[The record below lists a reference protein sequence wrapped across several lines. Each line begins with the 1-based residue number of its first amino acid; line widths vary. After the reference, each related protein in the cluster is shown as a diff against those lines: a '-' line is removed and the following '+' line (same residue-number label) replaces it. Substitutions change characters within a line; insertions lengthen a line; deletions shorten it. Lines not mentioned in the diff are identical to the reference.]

1 MSRAD
6 RPRRAG
12 APRRVRH
19 GAAALAAVLALTG
32 CATIYEYLPVPPSFS
47 LRWLWG
53 DSRKPGPLPELT
65 PSAAAG
71 VNWQS
76 AVGKAVPGFS
86 PLVLPD
92 AVYAASTD
100 GGVSRIDPA
109 TGRTVWRTSA
119 GRALSAGP
127 GADANIVVV
136 GTDKGDVLSFDATNG
151 NPKWTARVSTEIV
164 APPRVT
170 DGVVTVFAGDGSVHA
185 LIAADGTRKWVY
197 QRASPAL
204 TVRNFAGGVTAR
216 GGLFVGTAGGR
227 LLAIDV
233 QTGITGWDSAVAN
246 PRGATELERIA
257 DVTSLPVIDQ
267 QQVCAVAYQGRVA
280 CFDITR
286 GTINWS
292 RDLSSLSGLTV
303 DARYLYVTDDKGA
316 VHALDKATGAS
327 VWKQD
332 RLAARKIGG
341 PQMVGDFVGVVD
353 VEGYL
358 HLMSATN
365 GAYVGRM
372 ATDGTAPTSQ
382 PVLFSGSALWQSAGG
397 NLYAVTAK

>member
-1 MSRAD
+1 MSRAAVPPAAGAT
-6 RPRRAG
+6 RRLRRA
-12 APRRVRH
+12 
-19 GAAALAAVLALTG
+19 AAVVAVLALGG

-65 PSAAAG
+65 ASATAS

-76 AVGKAVPGFS
+76 AVGKAVPGFA
-86 PLVLPD
+86 PLVLSD

-100 GGVSRIDPA
+100 GGISRIDPA

-119 GRALSAGP
+119 GRTLSAGP
-127 GADANIVVV
+127 GANASVVVV
-136 GTDKGDVLSFDATNG
+136 GTDKGDVLAFDAATG
-151 NPKWTARVSTEIV
+151 NPKWTARASTEIV
-164 APPRVT
+164 SPPRVA
-170 DGVVTVFAGDGSVHA
+170 DDVVAVFAGDGSVHA
-185 LIAADGTRKWVY
+185 LNAADGSKRWVF
-197 QRASPAL
+197 QRAAPAL
-204 TVRNFAGGVTAR
+204 TVRNFAGGVSTR

-227 LLAIDV
+227 LIALDML
-233 QTGITGWDSAVAN
+233 TGVAGWDAAVAN
-246 PRGATELERIA
+246 PKGATELERIA

-286 GTINWS
+286 GTLNWS
-292 RDLSSLSGLTV
+292 RDVSSLTGLTV

-316 VHALDKATGAS
+316 VHALDKTTGAS

-332 RLAARKIGG
+332 RLAARRIGG
-341 PQMVGDFVGVVD
+341 PQLVGDLVGVVD

-365 GAYVGRM
+365 GAYVGRL

-382 PVLFSGSALWQSAGG
+382 PALFSGSALWQSAGG

>member
-1 MSRAD
+1 MSRAA
-6 RPRRAG
+6 RPPRAG
-12 APRRVRH
+12 ATRRVRVV
-19 GAAALAAVLALTG
+19 AAALALLALGG

-65 PSAAAG
+65 PSAAASI
-71 VNWQS
+71 NWQA
-76 AVGKAVPGFS
+76 AVGKAVPGFA
-86 PLVLPD
+86 PLVLSD

-100 GGVSRIDPA
+100 GGISRIDLA
-109 TGRTVWRTSA
+109 TGRTVWRASA
-119 GRALSAGP
+119 TRTLSAGP
-127 GADANIVVV
+127 GADGNVVVV
-136 GTDKGDVLSFDATNG
+136 GTDKGDVLAFDASNG

-164 APPRVT
+164 SPPRVA
-170 DGVVTVFAGDGSVHA
+170 DGVVAVFAGDGSIHA
-185 LIAADGTRKWVY
+185 LNAADGSKKWVF
-197 QRASPAL
+197 QRAAPAL
-204 TVRNFAGGVTAR
+204 TVRNFAGGVSTR
-216 GGLFVGTAGGR
+216 GGLFFGTAGGR
-227 LLAIDV
+227 LLAIDML
-233 QTGITGWDSAVAN
+233 TGITGWDAAVAN

-257 DVTSLPVIDQ
+257 DVTSLPVVDQ

-280 CFDITR
+280 CFDVTR
-286 GTINWS
+286 GNLNWS
-292 RDLSSLSGLTV
+292 RDVSSLTGLAV

-341 PQMVGDFVGVVD
+341 PQLVGDFVGVVD

-365 GAYVGRM
+365 GAYVGRL

-382 PVLFSGSALWQSAGG
+382 PALFSGSALWQSAGG